1 MQLLL
6 RILWSRRCRRRSF
19 ELGRPTFNPSMVL
32 MIEFKDFSILSWNVC
47 GFANKRSHHHMHEL
61 VQSFKP
67 KLVFVFE
74 THTQFATV
82 ERFWDRVSYS
92 LIALEEAHGH
102 SGGIWALR
110 RVGSSF
116 TYQLVD
122 SMHQCITISVSNQ
135 ARVWVCSVVYASL
148 THSVCRQFWRYLE
161 GVRPI
166 IMHPWALLGDFN
178 EILSPLEQRGGEFLH
193 SKAELFASTID
204 NCNLVDLDFFGG
216 KFTWQKRCRG
226 GTMISRRLDRGLGDL
241 PWRMQFPEATVEHL
255 IRRHSDH
262 HPLLMRCSP
271 VASSSVD
278 RPFRFQAAWCTHSEY
293 PTVV

>member
-19 ELGRPTFNPSMVL
+19 ELGQPTFNPSMVL

-47 GFANKRSHHHMHEL
+47 GFANKRSHHHMREL
-61 VQSFKP
+61 LQRFKSE
-67 KLVFVFE
+67 LVFVFE

-82 ERFWDRVSYS
+82 ERFWDRVGYS
-92 LIALEEAHGH
+92 PIALEAHGH

-122 SMHQCITISVSNQ
+122 SMHQCITIFVSNQ
-135 ARVWVCSVVYASL
+135 ARVWVCSAVYASL

-178 EILSPLEQRGGEFLH
+178 EILSPL
-193 SKAELFASTID
+193 
-204 NCNLVDLDFFGG
+204 
-216 KFTWQKRCRG
+216 
-226 GTMISRRLDRGLGDL
+226 
-241 PWRMQFPEATVEHL
+241 
-255 IRRHSDH
+255 
-262 HPLLMRCSP
+262 
-271 VASSSVD
+271 
-278 RPFRFQAAWCTHSEY
+278 
-293 PTVV
+293 